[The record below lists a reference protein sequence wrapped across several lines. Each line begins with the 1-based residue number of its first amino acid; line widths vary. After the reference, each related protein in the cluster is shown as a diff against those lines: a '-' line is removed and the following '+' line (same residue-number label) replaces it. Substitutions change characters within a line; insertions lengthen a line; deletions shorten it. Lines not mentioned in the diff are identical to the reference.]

1 MLRSGMPPGWPG
13 VSVVVALSSAVG
25 AVGILPIVAILIGIV
40 GAAAVFGWPRMVS
53 RRTADADQ
61 S

>member
-1 MLRSGMPPGWPG
+1 MPPGWPG